1 MSILAPTLEAYFT
14 ERLIGQRHAS
24 PNTIASYRDAW
35 RLLLRFVSARTGK
48 QPCQRLFLALRCMPE
63 IRHRPGKDCYLE

>member
-24 PNTIASYRDAW
+24 PNTIAW
-35 RLLLRFVSARTGK
+35 
-48 QPCQRLFLALRCMPE
+48 C
-63 IRHRPGKDCYLE
+63 